1 MRRNDVDYARGIAI
15 ILIIGHAI
23 GMSEFVVKI
32 IYSFYVPIIL
42 FDILIVWVIK
52 CFAPELFE
60 EKRLENLGR
69 QK

>member
-1 MRRNDVDYARGIAI
+1 MRKNNFDYAQGIAM

-23 GMSEFVVKI
+23 GMPEFVVKI
-32 IYSFYVPIIL
+32 IYSFHVPTIL
-42 FDILIVWVIK
+42 FDILIVWVIE